1 LQENGRRIG
10 LQQRNDSVTVPIID
24 LRSCYSFN
32 RTLPAMLAWQT
43 GFREVVNLLRPQ
55 TPLAEAIQACGELG
69 QGVFS

>member
-1 LQENGRRIG
+1 
-10 LQQRNDSVTVPIID
+10 
-24 LRSCYSFN
+24 
-32 RTLPAMLAWQT
+32 MLAWQT

>member
-1 LQENGRRIG
+1 
-10 LQQRNDSVTVPIID
+10 VTVPIID